1 VLRISAWIILTA
13 ALALFAVVFGAL
25 GVSGHWDT
33 WRSNNLFF
41 VAWCAAVLL
50 LFVLALRLHLRT
62 RGPRYRAV
70 LWNALLAGVAIFV
83 ACLAN
88 VAVYHHDAHFDVSH
102 ERANTPPPQFEAV
115 VAGLPSDISLT
126 YFYNA
131 GDENALKAVD
141 LLTVASRENHRFHF
155 LAVDLDKA
163 PATARKFG
171 VHAYN
176 TAVLQAQDRR
186 VVVDNTVDLAQFAY
200 AALRVLKKQV
210 DVVCLVT
217 GHGEGVPEDSAHV
230 HYSHVE
236 TLQSGDVPGAGDVL
250 EGDPDGLDRLQLAV
264 TTLGY
269 TVRKISPATLTVIP
283 PDCAVVAEIG
293 PRQAMAPGEPKLLS
307 AYLAGGGR
315 LLLMIDA
322 EYQIGS
328 ELKGLLGKLGLS
340 SEAAVVIDP
349 LNHYGSEDDK
359 VAVPYYPPH
368 PITNRLAMTIFP
380 NARPIRLD
388 PPPAGVKASILASSS
403 KDSYLRPSTQAPD
416 SAKAVDAGE
425 AGSAGRGSKIL
436 AIAVEGHW
444 PDAPPDAA
452 AKPFRLVLV
461 GNSNFAANSYFAY
474 VSNGDLAL
482 RMVRWLAGD
491 EAATAV
497 RPQKLSLERIT
508 LTREQMRNIF
518 ILVELILPLSLILMG
533 GLVWWRR
540 R

>member
-1 VLRISAWIILTA
+1 VFRISAWISLTA
-13 ALALFAVVFGAL
+13 ALVLIAVVFGVL
-25 GVSGHWDT
+25 GVSGYWDT
-33 WRSNNLFF
+33 WGSNNLFF

-50 LFVLALRLHLRT
+50 LFVLALRLPLRT
-62 RGPRYRAV
+62 RGPRYRSV
-70 LWNALLAGVAIFV
+70 LWNALLAGVAIYV

-115 VAGLPSDISLT
+115 LAGLPSDISLT

-131 GDENALKAVD
+131 GDENALKAKD
-141 LLTVASRENHRFHF
+141 LLTIASRDNHRFHF

-163 PATARKFG
+163 PATARQFG

-176 TAVLQAQDRR
+176 TAVLQAQGRR
-186 VVVDNTVDLAQFAY
+186 VVVDNTVDLAQVAY

-236 TLQSGDVPGAGDVL
+236 TLQGHDVPGAGDVL

-269 TVRKISPATLTVIP
+269 TVRKILPATLTAIP

-293 PRQAMAPGEPKLLS
+293 PRLAMAPSEPKLLS

-322 EYQIGS
+322 EYQIDS
-328 ELKGLLGKLGLS
+328 EFKGLLGKLGLS
-340 SEAAVVIDP
+340 SDAAVVIDP

-380 NARPIRLD
+380 NARPIHLD
-388 PPPAGVKASILASSS
+388 PPPGGVKVSILASSS
-403 KDSYLRPSTQAPD
+403 KDSYLRPSTQTVKTA
-416 SAKAVDAGE
+416 DAGDT
-425 AGSAGRGSKIL
+425 GSAGRGPKIL
-436 AIAVEGHW
+436 AVAVEGRW
-444 PDAPPDAA
+444 PDAPRDAA

-508 LTREQMRNIF
+508 LTRDQMRTIF
-518 ILVELILPLSLILMG
+518 ILVELILPLSLVLMG

>member
-1 VLRISAWIILTA
+1 MFRISAWIILTA

-25 GVSGHWDT
+25 GASGYWTT
-33 WRSNNLFF
+33 WGANNLFF
-41 VAWCAAVLL
+41 AAWCAAVLL

-70 LWNALLAGVAIFV
+70 LWNALLAGAAIFV

-88 VAVYHHDAHFDVSH
+88 VAVFRHDAHFDVSH
-102 ERANTPPPQFEAV
+102 ERANTPPQQFEAV
-115 VAGLPSDISLT
+115 LAGLPSDISLT

-131 GDENALKAVD
+131 GDENALKAKD
-141 LLTVASRENHRFHF
+141 LLTIASRETHRFHF

-163 PATARKFG
+163 PATAREFG

-200 AALRVLKKQV
+200 AALRVLKKQI

-217 GHGEGVPEDSAHV
+217 GHGEGVPDDSTHV

-236 TLQSGDVPGAGDVL
+236 TLQGHDVPGAGDVL

-269 TVRKISPATLTVIP
+269 TVRKILPATLTVIP

-293 PRQAMAPGEPKLLS
+293 PRQALAPSEALLLS
-307 AYLAGGGR
+307 AYLVGGGR

-328 ELKGLLGKLGLS
+328 GLKGLLGKLGLS
-340 SEAAVVIDP
+340 SEPAVVIDP

-380 NARPIRLD
+380 NARPIHLA
-388 PPPAGVKASILASSS
+388 PPPAGVTASILASSS
-403 KDSYLRPSTQAPD
+403 KDSYLRPSTQTSDA
-416 SAKAVDAGE
+416 AKAVDAGD
-425 AGSAGRGSKIL
+425 AGSPGQGPNVL
-436 AIAVEGHW
+436 AVAVEGHW
-444 PDAPPDAA
+444 PDAPADAA
-452 AKPFRLVLV
+452 AKPFRLVFV

-474 VSNGDLAL
+474 VSNGDLAV

-497 RPQKLSLERIT
+497 TPQKLSLERIT

-518 ILVELILPLSLILMG
+518 ILVELILPLSLVLMG
-533 GLVWWRR
+533 GIVWWRR

>member
-1 VLRISAWIILTA
+1 
-13 ALALFAVVFGAL
+13 
-25 GVSGHWDT
+25 
-33 WRSNNLFF
+33 
-41 VAWCAAVLL
+41 
-50 LFVLALRLHLRT
+50 
-62 RGPRYRAV
+62 
-70 LWNALLAGVAIFV
+70 
-83 ACLAN
+83 
-88 VAVYHHDAHFDVSH
+88 
-102 ERANTPPPQFEAV
+102 
-115 VAGLPSDISLT
+115 
-126 YFYNA
+126 
-131 GDENALKAVD
+131 
-141 LLTVASRENHRFHF
+141 
-155 LAVDLDKA
+155 
-163 PATARKFG
+163 
-171 VHAYN
+171 
-176 TAVLQAQDRR
+176 VLQAQDRR
-186 VVVDNTVDLAQFAY
+186 VVVDNTVDLAQVAY
-200 AALRVLKKQV
+200 AVLRVLKKQV

-217 GHGEGVPEDSAHV
+217 GHGEGVPEDSKHV

-236 TLQSGDVPGAGDVL
+236 TLQGDDVPGGGDVL

-269 TVRKISPATLTVIP
+269 TVRKILPATLTVIP

-293 PRQAMAPGEPKLLS
+293 PRQALAPSEPKLLS

-340 SEAAVVIDP
+340 SDRAVVIDP

-380 NARPIRLD
+380 NARSIHLD
-388 PPPAGVKASILASSS
+388 HPPAGVTASILASSS
-403 KDSYLRPSTQAPD
+403 KDSYLRSSTQTPD
-416 SAKAVDAGE
+416 TAKAADAGD
-425 AGSAGRGSKIL
+425 AGSAGRGPKIL
-436 AIAVEGHW
+436 AVAVEGHW
-444 PDAPPDAA
+444 PDAPADAA

-518 ILVELILPLSLILMG
+518 ILVEMILPLSLILMG

>member
-1 VLRISAWIILTA
+1 VFRISASLFLNA
-13 ALALFAVVFGAL
+13 VLALFAVVFGAL
-25 GVSGHWDT
+25 GASGHWDT
-33 WRSNNLFF
+33 WGSNNLFF

-62 RGPRYRAV
+62 RGPRYQAV
-70 LWNALLAGVAIFV
+70 LWNALLAGAAIFV

-88 VAVYHHDAHFDVSH
+88 VAVFRHDAHFDVSH
-102 ERANTPPPQFEAV
+102 ERANTPPQEFEAV
-115 VAGLPSDISLT
+115 LAGLPSDISLT

-141 LLTVASRENHRFHF
+141 LLTIASRENQRFHF
-155 LAVDLDKA
+155 LALDLDKT
-163 PATARKFG
+163 PATAREFG

-176 TAVLQAQDRR
+176 TAVLQARDRR
-186 VVVDNTVDLAQFAY
+186 VVVDNTVDLAQVAY
-200 AALRVLKKQV
+200 AALRVLRKQA
-210 DVVCLVT
+210 DVICLVT
-217 GHGEGVPEDSAHV
+217 GHGEGVPDDSTHV

-236 TLQSGDVPGAGDVL
+236 TLQGHDVPGAGDVL
-250 EGDPDGLDRLQLAV
+250 EGDPDGLDRLQLAL

-269 TVRKISPATLTVIP
+269 SVRKLLPATLTVIP

-293 PRQAMAPGEPKLLS
+293 PRQALAPSEPKLLS

-322 EYQIGS
+322 EFQIGS

-340 SEAAVVIDP
+340 SDPGVVIDP
-349 LNHYGSEDDK
+349 LNHYGSEDDN

-368 PITNRLAMTIFP
+368 RITNRLAMTIFP
-380 NARPIRLD
+380 NARPIHLD
-388 PPPAGVKASILASSS
+388 PPPAGVTASILASSS
-403 KDSYLRPSTQAPD
+403 KDSYLRRSTLASD
-416 SAKAVDAGE
+416 TAKAADGGDAGA
-425 AGSAGRGSKIL
+425 AGPGPKIL
-436 AIAVEGHW
+436 AVAVEGHW
-444 PDAPPDAA
+444 PDAPADAA
-452 AKPFRLVLV
+452 AKPFRLVFV
-461 GNSNFAANSYFAY
+461 GNSNFAANSYFTY
-474 VSNGDLAL
+474 VSNGDLAV

-491 EAATAV
+491 EAVTAV

-518 ILVELILPLSLILMG
+518 ILVELLLPLSLILMG
-533 GLVWWRR
+533 GMVWWRR